1 MSLATFARKSLGG
14 LFRMVSDHLLH
25 DNPTNGSPTNGHHV
39 EPEPPSRPR
48 KPYNPKEHKTYYLV
62 GSTVLRLMLDNPG
75 SKTVKDLVALSS
87 EEFPQS
93 TIRGICKELVK
104 EGLLTQVADY
114 PASFVLVEDRS
125 EQALLFVADHLPQ
138 VEAHEEA
145 HPLSS

>member
-1 MSLATFARKSLGG
+1 MSLITFARKSFGG
-14 LFRMVSDHLLH
+14 LFRMVSDRLLH
-25 DNPTNGSPTNGHHV
+25 DDPTPTNGHV
-39 EPEPPSRPR
+39 EPGPPSKPR
-48 KPYNPKEHKTYYLV
+48 KPYNPKDHKTYYMV

-114 PASFVLVEDRS
+114 PAAFLLPEDGSERVLFFVGEY
-125 EQALLFVADHLPQ
+125 LPPKP
-138 VEAHEEA
+138 EAAESDTHE
-145 HPLSS
+145 HLSS